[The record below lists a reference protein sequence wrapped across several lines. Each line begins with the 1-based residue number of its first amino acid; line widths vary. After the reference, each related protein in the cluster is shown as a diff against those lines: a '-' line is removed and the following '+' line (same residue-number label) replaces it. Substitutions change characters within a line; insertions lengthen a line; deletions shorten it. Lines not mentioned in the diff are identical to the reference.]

1 MGKYNIF
8 GLILMLFNNCKIKKM
23 NYSEFT
29 RNIMKLLTTISIAQ
43 LIPLIIT
50 PILTQYFSAEEF
62 GLYGLY
68 ISVCSILG
76 IVAAGRYDIAIML
89 PKKNHDAINIVAI
102 CFILTS
108 MFSILCLIV
117 LTIFKYELFELTKSE
132 LFFKYYFF
140 IPISIFLI
148 SMNQTFMVWFNRQKN
163 YTLIGDQN
171 LLKSTSNSFSSL
183 FLGVKKITLG
193 MIIGNIISLFV
204 SILFNFY
211 DFLKSSNL
219 QLINLKKILKN
230 FKKYIVF
237 LKYSTISN
245 LFNSLSNIGIT
256 ALIAVFFSP
265 KIAGFY
271 FLADR
276 IIAIPIS
283 IITSSVSQVYF
294 QKASLLFYS
303 NKKEL
308 LQLTKNVQKKIFYL
322 LFPFLLT
329 LSVFGEYIFSIFGND
344 WSESGII
351 IKYFALFILFKNI
364 YSPIST
370 IGDILKKQQLLL
382 FFNISLFFFQL
393 SSFYFLKEYNDIK
406 LALLVVSIFGAIHY
420 IILSIYMRGKI
431 LHND

>member
-1 MGKYNIF
+1 MK
-8 GLILMLFNNCKIKKM
+8 KI

-29 RNIMKLLTTISIAQ
+29 KNIMKLLTTISIAQ
-43 LIPLIIT
+43 FIPLIIT

-76 IVAAGRYDIAIML
+76 IIAAGRYDIAIML

-102 CFILTS
+102 CFFLTS
-108 MFSILCLIV
+108 IFSIVCLIL
-117 LTIFKYELFELTKSE
+117 LTIFKHELFELTKSE
-132 LFFKYYFF
+132 LFVKYYFF

-183 FLGVKKITLG
+183 FLGIKKITLG

-204 SILFNFY
+204 SIIFNIY

-219 QLINLKKILKN
+219 KLVSRKKILEN
-230 FKKYIVF
+230 FKKYIIF

-256 ALIAVFFSP
+256 ALIAIFFGP

-276 IIAIPIS
+276 IISIPIS

-303 NKKEL
+303 NKTEL
-308 LQLTKNVQKKIFYL
+308 LQLTKNVQRQILYI

-329 LSVFGEYIFSIFGND
+329 LSLFGENIFSIFGND
-344 WSESGII
+344 WNEAGII

-382 FFNISLFFFQL
+382 FFNISLFLFQL

-406 LALLVVSIFGAIHY
+406 LALLVASIFGAIHY
-420 IILSIYMRGKI
+420 ILLSIYMRGKI

>member
-1 MGKYNIF
+1 MK
-8 GLILMLFNNCKIKKM
+8 KI

-29 RNIMKLLTTISIAQ
+29 KNIIKLLTTISIAQ

-68 ISVCSILG
+68 ISTCSILG
-76 IVAAGRYDIAIML
+76 IIAAGRYDIAIML
-89 PKKNHDAINIVAI
+89 PKKNRDAINIVAI
-102 CFILTS
+102 CFLLTS
-108 MFSILCLIV
+108 SFSILCLII
-117 LTIFKYELFELTKSE
+117 LTILKYELFELTKSE
-132 LFFKYYFF
+132 LFVKYYFF

-183 FLGVKKITLG
+183 FLGIKKITLG

-204 SILFNFY
+204 TIIFNIY
-211 DFLKSSNL
+211 DFLKST
-219 QLINLKKILKN
+219 NLKLVNRKSMLEN
-230 FKKYIVF
+230 FKKYIIF
-237 LKYSTISN
+237 LKYSTVSN
-245 LFNSLSNIGIT
+245 LFNSLSSIGMT
-256 ALIAVFFSP
+256 ALIALFFGP

-271 FLADR
+271 FLAER
-276 IIAIPIS
+276 IISIPIS

-303 NKKEL
+303 NKQEL
-308 LQLTKNVQKKIFYL
+308 LQLTKSVQRKIFYL
-322 LFPFLLT
+322 LFPFLLV
-329 LSVFGEYIFSIFGND
+329 LSLFGENIFSLFGND
-344 WSESGII
+344 WSEAGII
-351 IKYFALFILFKNI
+351 LKYFTLFILFKNI

-370 IGDILKKQQLLL
+370 IGDILKKQKLLL

-420 IILSIYMRGKI
+420 IVLSIYMRGKI

>member
-1 MGKYNIF
+1 MK
-8 GLILMLFNNCKIKKM
+8 KI

-29 RNIMKLLTTISIAQ
+29 KNIIKLLTTISIAQ
-43 LIPLIIT
+43 FIPLIIT

-76 IVAAGRYDIAIML
+76 IIAAGRYDIAIML

-102 CFILTS
+102 CFFLTS
-108 MFSILCLIV
+108 IFSILCLFL
-117 LTIFKYELFELTKSE
+117 LTIFKHELFELTKSE
-132 LFFKYYFF
+132 LFVKYYFF

-183 FLGVKKITLG
+183 FLGIKKITLG

-204 SILFNFY
+204 SIIFNIY

-219 QLINLKKILKN
+219 QLVSRKKILEN
-230 FKKYIVF
+230 FRKYIIF

-256 ALIAVFFSP
+256 ALIAIFFGP

-276 IIAIPIS
+276 IISIPIS

-308 LQLTKNVQKKIFYL
+308 LQLTKNVQRKILYI

-329 LSVFGEYIFSIFGND
+329 LSLFGENIFSIFGND
-344 WSESGII
+344 WNEAGII

-382 FFNISLFFFQL
+382 FFNISLFLFQL

-406 LALLVVSIFGAIHY
+406 LALLVASIFGAIHY
-420 IILSIYMRGKI
+420 ILLSIYMRGKI
-431 LHND
+431 LYND